1 MRTNLIRAVRRA
13 LRATRAKSRV
23 GVLALAVLLTYAASP
38 ALAQSVMRGKV
49 VDAQGKGIQ
58 GAVVLF
64 EAQGVNRR
72 TEVKTDS
79 KGEFLQVGLAS
90 GEYKVTASKDGVG
103 TATLPA
109 RVSQGQNPPLNF
121 TLTPAAAPGTGI
133 SATDKQA
140 AAMLSAMAAQAVDHM
155 KAGRNDEAIAA
166 FNEVIAKVQTCA
178 DCYYNLGVA
187 YTNKKDYA
195 QAEIAYKKVI
205 ELKPDSADAYTG
217 LANIYNAQKKFDL
230 AADASANASKYA
242 GGAAGAA
249 GGGSA
254 ESMFNQG
261 VILFNSG
268 KYPEAKTQFEAAT
281 KADPNM
287 AMAHYQLGMT
297 ALNLGDFAMAVSSL
311 EMYLKLDPNGSK
323 AAEVKA
329 SLPALQSMV
338 KK

>member
-1 MRTNLIRAVRRA
+1 MRTHLFRA
-13 LRATRAKSRV
+13 LF
-23 GVLALAVLLTYAASP
+23 ALTVLLTCAATP

-49 VDAQGKGIQ
+49 VDAKGQ
-58 GAVVLF
+58 PVVGAVVLF

-90 GEYKVTASKDGVG
+90 GEYKVTASKEGVG
-103 TATLPA
+103 SATMPG
-109 RVSQGQNPPLNF
+109 RVSQGQNPPMNF
-121 TLTPAAAPGTGI
+121 TLAPAVAAGGGI
-133 SATDKQA
+133 VATDKQA
-140 AAMLSAMAAQAVDHM
+140 AAALQAMAAQAVDHM
-155 KAGRNDEAIAA
+155 KAGRNDEAITG
-166 FNEVIAKVQTCA
+166 FNDVIAKVPTCA

-187 YTNKKDYA
+187 YTNKKQYA
-195 QAEIAYKKVI
+195 EAEAAYKKVV
-205 ELKPDSADAYTG
+205 ELKPDSTEAYTG
-217 LANIYNAQKKFDL
+217 LANIYNAQKKFEL
-230 AADASANASKYA
+230 AAEASANASKYS

-254 ESMFNQG
+254 ESIYNQA
-261 VILFNSG
+261 VILFNTQ
-268 KYPEAKTQFEAAT
+268 KFAEAKVQFEAAT
-281 KADPNM
+281 KADPTM

-297 ALNLGDFAMAVSSL
+297 ALNLGEFPLAVSSL
-311 EMYLKLDPNGSK
+311 ETYLKLDPNGPK